1 MGSVEDLKDCH
12 EDSQG
17 ISNGQLGVDQRSLR
31 GLEDY
36 HEGSESIEDCQEG
49 SGSVLS
55 FLEGRDEK
63 LRLSESLLDSRESS
77 IQQRLLMKMGSVD
90 LIICQGSSS
99 ESIPYGQMGRDDL
112 RSQNQPGELTEHIS
126 SQEDQ

>member
-1 MGSVEDLKDCH
+1 MRSEDLKDCH
-12 EDSQG
+12 QPGNFALPAGHERRSGED
-17 ISNGQLGVDQRSLR
+17 LK
-31 GLEDY
+31 
-36 HEGSESIEDCQEG
+36 DCQEG

-55 FLEGRDEK
+55 CLEGRDEK

-99 ESIPYGQMGRDDL
+99 GSIPYCQMGRDDL
-112 RSQNQPGELTEHIS
+112 RSQKF
-126 SQEDQ
+126 SQES